1 MQPGWGKAWASYGA
15 TVATT
20 GANDAARPH
29 GIFETEP
36 GTPPALARFTSASD
50 GMA

>member
-1 MQPGWGKAWASYGA
+1 MQPGSGEAWAGYGA

-20 GANDAARPH
+20 GASDAARPH

-36 GTPPALARFTSASD
+36 GRPPTPARFTSASD